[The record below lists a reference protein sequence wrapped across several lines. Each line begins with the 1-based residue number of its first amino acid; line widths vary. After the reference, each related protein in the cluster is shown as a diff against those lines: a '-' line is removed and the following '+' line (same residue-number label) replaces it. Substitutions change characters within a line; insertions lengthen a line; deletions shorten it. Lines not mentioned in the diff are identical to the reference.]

1 MDIAKYIGL
10 FLLKNHFC
18 YIHGLGNLE
27 LRKRSATHDGEAL
40 RGPSYEVVITQGGSI
55 DDNLANFIA
64 TNEFI
69 SISKASNALRD
80 FSTVTRAQLQE
91 GKDVIIP
98 NIGTFHE
105 ENSKITFITDPNLR
119 YTPHAIPAMRS
130 DRRPDEAGV
139 STGARPYTPPLPSMQ
154 TVTEPAARPQPSA
167 AQELVQQINWMKVIA
182 AVIALV
188 VIVAIA
194 IFAFKFIKNRRSS
207 TSNSS
212 STTLPIVPPQ
222 PSAIAAQQKA
232 DSIAA
237 AIAAKNADTLRP
249 YNFVIDDEPTFKKAE
264 KKVALMRSYGHPDAQ
279 MTMQDSSMYLV
290 TLTIKCAPS
299 DTLKIMDS
307 LSRFYA
313 YPGVS
318 IYP

>member
-27 LRKRSATHDGEAL
+27 LRKRPAIHDGEAL

-80 FSTVTRAQLQE
+80 FSTTTRAQLLE
-91 GKDVIIP
+91 GKDIQIP
-98 NIGTFHE
+98 NIGSFHE

-119 YTPHAIPAMRS
+119 YTPNAMPAMRT
-130 DRRPDEAGV
+130 DRRPDEAGA
-139 STGARPYTPPLPSMQ
+139 GAARPYTPPLPSMQ
-154 TVTEPAARPQPSA
+154 TVGEPATR
-167 AQELVQQINWMKVIA
+167 AQASTTQEFVQQVNWMKVIA
-182 AVIALV
+182 AAAALI
-188 VIVAIA
+188 VIVVIA
-194 IFAFKFIKNRRSS
+194 IFAFKFIKNRQ
-207 TSNSS
+207 SS
-212 STTLPIVPPQ
+212 SSNTNTTVTPSPPA
-222 PSAIAAQQKA
+222 PSVVAAQQRA

-237 AIAAKNADTLRP
+237 AMAAKNADTVRS
-249 YNFVIDDEPTFKKAE
+249 YNFVIGDERTYKKAE

-279 MTMQDSSMYLV
+279 MAMVDSSTYYV
-290 TLTIKCAPS
+290 TLTIKCAPA
-299 DTLKIMDS
+299 DTSRIMDS

-313 YPGVS
+313 YPGVT